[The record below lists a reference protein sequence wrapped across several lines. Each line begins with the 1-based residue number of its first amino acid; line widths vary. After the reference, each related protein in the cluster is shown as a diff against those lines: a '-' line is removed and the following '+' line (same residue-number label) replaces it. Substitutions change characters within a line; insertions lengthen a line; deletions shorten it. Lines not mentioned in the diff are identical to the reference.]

1 MMQRESTTEHSLRY
15 LVIRALLVIAV
26 VVGGLVTLRCLEIT
40 VTERDVPA
48 PVVEEITRESPPA
61 ET

>member
-1 MMQRESTTEHSLRY
+1 MRQDSTTEHSLRF
-15 LVIRALLVIAV
+15 LVIRALVVIAV
-26 VVGGLVTLRCLEIT
+26 VVGVLTALRCQGIT

>member
-1 MMQRESTTEHSLRY
+1 MMRRNATKEHSLHF
-15 LVIRALLVIAV
+15 LVIRALVVIVLVLGTLTV
-26 VVGGLVTLRCLEIT
+26 LRCLGVT

-48 PVVEEITRESPPA
+48 PVVEEVTRETPPA